1 VYIYG
6 NSTFNKGDINM
17 TAKKKTSTKK
27 SKKEKPVLEYTDGKS
42 CDTLS
47 SRAKGLD
54 EILSEQ
60 SSNPFRTEDSEE
72 FQEKIE
78 EMSLSQMQE
87 LAVRASIFPSGN
99 KTTLKNKLCRE
110 FKAKFHTGLKIAQV
124 TKPVFDLN
132 SEAAKKALEIS
143 KLNS

>member
-1 VYIYG
+1 MERCVII
-6 NSTFNKGDINM
+6 INLPG
-17 TAKKKTSTKK
+17 SIFRIFLF
-27 SKKEKPVLEYTDGKS
+27 SP
-42 CDTLS
+42 
-47 SRAKGLD
+47 
-54 EILSEQ
+54 
-60 SSNPFRTEDSEE
+60 SNPFRTENSEE
-72 FQEKIE
+72 FQAKIE

-110 FKAKFHTGLKIAQV
+110 FKAKFNTGLKIAQV

-143 KLNS
+143 KSDS